1 MSNLLLNSTTTTQQQ
16 QLLLQQQQ
24 LQQQQQALA
33 GQTSTNDAGGGQS
46 GSAPAVP
53 EDKDPESYRLAYQTA
68 VNEGRSPDAAAK
80 QAYKNAAPRAEG
92 DEGKAAGGSQTQPGP
107 QSKMQTT
114 GGGQAAGA
122 ATTGQ
127 PTDASTNASTVGGAY
142 VATSAPQDAVDTGT
156 TRPRNYVATPAGGN
170 DTAANA
176 EPRAKNSASLTQIQE
191 IATDE
196 NTSSRQLGS
205 STMYNN
211 MVNNGVTPEESE
223 VAATNTYA
231 DLTPD
236 EHGNVD
242 AGTAGTIALGDSKS
256 RMSTPE
262 SKAMVANVTQ
272 QLVNDPQFVSRAAQ
286 ATNTKEMQ
294 DIIQKSLTDGTLD
307 AMSGTDESGNKK
319 SSITGGSAGKSKA
332 SRSLNPMELVMVA
345 MMQAAVEGQKQAQAL
360 ASEVQTNTELKRS
373 LRELKSGYADQLRA
387 DGQSPGSASTT
398 PSAGSGSSGGTAASK
413 KAWDDGSGGT
423 NTSKLLQQKPKAGDN
438 NGNQSAY
445 QAASDALDSAGD
457 DSSILMI
464 KLQTASQIVTTFLQ
478 ACSNVSKGVTD
489 TTKAVIGNIGH

>member
-24 LQQQQQALA
+24 LQQQQALA
-33 GQTSTNDAGGGQS
+33 GQNTTNNAGGDQG
-46 GSAPAVP
+46 GGAPAVP

-92 DEGKAAGGSQTQPGP
+92 DGGKAAGGSQTQSGP

-114 GGGQAAGA
+114 GGGQAEGA
-122 ATTGQ
+122 ATTGK
-127 PTDASTNASTVGGAY
+127 PTDGSTNASTVGGAY
-142 VATSAPQDAVDTGT
+142 VASSAPQDAVDTGS
-156 TRPRNYVATPAGGN
+156 TRPSNYVATPAGGN
-170 DTAANA
+170 DAGANA
-176 EPRAKNSASLTQIQE
+176 EPRARNSASLTQIQE

-211 MVNNGVTPEESE
+211 MVNNGATPEESE

-231 DLTPD
+231 NLAPD

-242 AGTAGTIALGDSKS
+242 AGTVGTIALGDTKS
-256 RMSTPE
+256 RMATPE
-262 SKAMVANVTQ
+262 SKALVAKVTQ
-272 QLVNDPQFVSRAAQ
+272 QLVNDPQFVSKAAQ

-294 DIIQKSLTDGTLD
+294 DILQKALTDGTLD

-332 SRSLNPMELVMVA
+332 SRSLNPMEMVMMA
-345 MMQAAVEGQKQAQAL
+345 MMQAAVEGQKQAAAL
-360 ASEVQTNTELKRS
+360 ADEVQTNTELKRS
-373 LRELKSGYADQLRA
+373 LREQKSGYADQLRA

-398 PSAGSGSSGGTAASK
+398 ASAASGSGGKTVEK

-445 QAASDALDSAGD
+445 QAISDALDSAGD

>member
-24 LQQQQQALA
+24 LQQQQALA
-33 GQTSTNDAGGGQS
+33 GQNTTNNAGGDQG
-46 GSAPAVP
+46 GGAPAVP
-53 EDKDPESYRLAYQTA
+53 EDKDPESYRQAYQTA

-92 DEGKAAGGSQTQPGP
+92 DGGKTAGGSPTQSGP

-114 GGGQAAGA
+114 GGGQADGA
-122 ATTGQ
+122 VTTGK
-127 PTDASTNASTVGGAY
+127 PTDGPTNASTVGGAY
-142 VATSAPQDAVDTGT
+142 VASSAPQDAVDTGT
-156 TRPRNYVATPAGGN
+156 TRPSNYVAAPAGGN
-170 DTAANA
+170 DAAANA

-191 IATDE
+191 ITTDE
-196 NTSSRQLGS
+196 NTSSRQLGT

-211 MVNNGVTPEESE
+211 MVNNGATPEESE

-231 DLTPD
+231 NLAPD

-242 AGTAGTIALGDSKS
+242 AGTVGTIALGDARS
-256 RMSTPE
+256 RMATPE
-262 SKAMVANVTQ
+262 AKALVANVTQ
-272 QLVNDPQFVSRAAQ
+272 QLVNDPQFVSKAAQ

-294 DIIQKSLTDGTLD
+294 DILQKALTDGTLD

-332 SRSLNPMELVMVA
+332 SRSLNPMEMVMMA
-345 MMQAAVEGQKQAQAL
+345 MMQAAVEGQKQAAAL
-360 ASEVQTNTELKRS
+360 ADEVQTNTELKRS
-373 LRELKSGYADQLRA
+373 LREQKSGYADQLRA

-398 PSAGSGSSGGTAASK
+398 GSTASGSGGKTAEK
-413 KAWDDGSGGT
+413 KAWDNGSGGT

-445 QAASDALDSAGD
+445 QAISDALDSAGD